1 MILRGGE
8 EADIHLSRIYLRW
21 GGGGE
26 VEPTFGQIFFATPE
40 NFTIKLRKQGTHL
53 SGHLLKINRFFY
65 DNIINDVSMTG
76 SSGQYTIFRS
86 QRLQAVWSWKF
97 HKISQPILY
106 TPVCKLPH
114 ITKSQD
120 IQLLET
126 SNFHQ

>member
-65 DNIINDVSMTG
+65 DNIINDVSMTRIIRTIHNFQISAST
-76 SSGQYTIFRS
+76 SSMELEVS
-86 QRLQAVWSWKF
+86 QNFS
-97 HKISQPILY
+97 
-106 TPVCKLPH
+106 TH
-114 ITKSQD
+114 I
-120 IQLLET
+120 IHAGL
-126 SNFHQ
+126 